1 MWINVGFS
9 FGFIKMILLVIFLA
23 ISVYLFFD
31 WNYVKEVIHENIDAG
46 SNSLKKSMNN
56 LDSKKDS
63 NTDKK
68 SSSTPKDQS
77 TREDVLKNGDE
88 FLKKNKEDFFR

>member
-23 ISVYLFFD
+23 TSVYLFFD
-31 WNYVKEVIHENIDAG
+31 WNYVREVIHENIDAG
-46 SNSLKKSMNN
+46 SNSVKKSLNN

-63 NTDKK
+63 DSDTK
-68 SSSTPKDQS
+68 SNNNNQS
-77 TREDVLKNGDE
+77 VGEE
-88 FLKKNKEDFFR
+88 FLKKNKEDFFK